1 MFAELKEVNLCAKLD
16 TNLELHVF
24 NIDLQKPTIKNLQL
38 ECRDKFLF
46 LESQDLNHNIPK
58 KNGLLFPEVDLNL
71 MRKIEEL
78 EQVLDPVE
86 AQAEDLLLVVEE
98 EPVVEED
105 QPVEAED
112 DLLS

>member
-1 MFAELKEVNLCAKLD
+1 MFAELKEVNLCARLD

-46 LESQDLNHNIPK
+46 LESQTLNHNILK

-78 EQVLDPVE
+78 VQVE